1 MDQQQLLLLEFQS
14 HNAMHNGQK
23 GNATMAQ

>member
-1 MDQQQLLLLEFQS
+1 MDQQQLLLLDFQG
-14 HNAMHNGQK
+14 HNAMYNGQK